1 MKTVGYLPKA
11 TKPKDDANKPAKP
24 ANGNGNKGGNKPA
37 NGNGNKGGNKPAND
51 GAGGDGN
58 KPKDDAKTATGDTAD
73 SGKDSGAK

>member
-37 NGNGNKGGNKPAND
+37 ND
-51 GAGGDGN
+51 GAGGDG
-58 KPKDDAKTATGDTAD
+58 
-73 SGKDSGAK
+73 KDSGAK

>member
-11 TKPKDDANKPAKP
+11 TKPKDDANKPAKS
-24 ANGNGNKGGNKPA
+24 A

-73 SGKDSGAK
+73 SGKDSGTK

>member
-37 NGNGNKGGNKPAND
+37 ND

-58 KPKDDAKTATGDTAD
+58 KQTAD

>member
-11 TKPKDDANKPAKP
+11 TKPKDYANKPAKP
-24 ANGNGNKGGNKPA
+24 ANGNS
-37 NGNGNKGGNKPAND
+37 NKGGNKPAND

>member
-11 TKPKDDANKPAKP
+11 TKPKDDANKPA
-24 ANGNGNKGGNKPA
+24 KPA

>member
-37 NGNGNKGGNKPAND
+37 ND
-51 GAGGDGN
+51 GSGGDGN